1 MSRPWTEEKVLKK
14 LGIPDF
20 RHMTKDKIVKF
31 ASILPRMDPAVAKE
45 AIDQFPQFKE
55 MASELT
61 NALKDMVDKAFK
73 SSEESQKYFFE
84 ACNNVID
91 TLNKE
96 LEDDK
101 LDAYEREQIRNH
113 IIQIL
118 QMIGDKDTEHK
129 DLVRNIINTAVL
141 GVGFIAASAVAIL
154 GGAFLIGSTDASA
167 EDSDTF
173 EGDFTDTD

>member
-73 SSEESQKYFFE
+73 SSEESQKYFYD
-84 ACNNVID
+84 ACNNAIAA
-91 TLNKE
+91 LNKA
-96 LEDDK
+96 LEDDEI
-101 LDAYEREQIRNH
+101 DANEREQIRNH
-113 IIQIL
+113 IVQIL
-118 QMIGDKDTEHK
+118 QMIGDKDSEHK
-129 DLVRNIINTAVL
+129 DLVRNVINTAVL

-154 GGAFLIGSTDASA
+154 GGVLLIGSTDALA
-167 EDSDTF
+167 EDSDTI
-173 EGDFTDTD
+173 EGDFTDAN